1 MSSDKEV
8 LEEFERNLLSAV
20 AQADDYGVPQAD
32 AMRPYIRQIPEPT
45 LRYRINRL
53 ERQNRIRTRS
63 VGGRKLLLPAEE

>member
-1 MSSDKEV
+1 MNPNSEV
-8 LEEFERNLLSAV
+8 LEEFERKLLSAV

>member
-8 LEEFERNLLSAV
+8 LEEFERKLLSAV

>member
-45 LRYRINRL
+45 LRYRIGRL
-53 ERQNRIRTRS
+53 ERQNRIRTRT
-63 VGGRKLLLPAEE
+63 VGGRKLLLPVEE